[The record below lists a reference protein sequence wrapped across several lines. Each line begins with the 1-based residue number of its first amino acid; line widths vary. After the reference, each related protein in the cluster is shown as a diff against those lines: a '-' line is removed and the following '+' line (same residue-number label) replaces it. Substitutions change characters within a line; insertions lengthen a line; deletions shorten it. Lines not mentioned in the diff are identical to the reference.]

1 MAAGISLDPESPPG
15 TEPELPLGALIQ
27 RITQERGSFTKLNEQ
42 ELEQSDR
49 AAGSTEPSPDST
61 SPSDQ
66 QQAEK
71 SSEEEKDFARLRSEL
86 IAKVGTALNESALNL
101 DFVSLLV
108 SASRP
113 QAGESSMSPM
123 LKSQIPPSSFNAD
136 TVTQPASTLPAQSGY
151 GWKIKAYNQSAEH
164 LTNSAN
170 ELAERVKLEGQFW
183 HDMLYT
189 STQNAEVANRKL
201 QIKYG
206 YMDSGSDFVGGG
218 HGFGV
223 LQKRTDNG
231 HAVFVPRNGVDP
243 ELVQVSVFAD
253 SDTAVINN
261 HKPSSMDVEEM
272 NSGTPPPDR
281 LIGRSVI
288 PFDFAL
294 DHLEEPLKSIRY
306 ERNWLFEHEL
316 MQQITKEARTSLASH
331 NVSLQ
336 NGKRIVCAPYG
347 LRIEIELVKPPS
359 KEDLEAHPPQ
369 AGDSGPLNYAAAINY
384 SLHLLLID
392 WFHKNLNK
400 THAKPEP
407 LSTHRKAGKH
417 TPPILESVLSHI
429 QHSILVNRA
438 IRLVQVM
445 LPNAEITTNSDDK
458 ATLQN
463 APFST
468 LNIKQNDR
476 RLELEIRAPVTMG
489 DNPPIIGKL
498 EGITPTR
505 VFDLTELEMWLK
517 WIN

>member
-1 MAAGISLDPESPPG
+1 MAAGISLDPENPPG
-15 TEPELPLGALIQ
+15 SEPELPLGALIQ
-27 RITQERGSFTKLNEQ
+27 RITQERGSFTKLNER
-42 ELEQSDR
+42 ELEESDR
-49 AAGSTEPSPDST
+49 AAGSTESMEVSPT
-61 SPSDQ
+61 
-66 QQAEK
+66 
-71 SSEEEKDFARLRSEL
+71 SEEPNTEKETEENDFARLRSEL
-86 IAKVGTALNESALNL
+86 MAKVGTALNESALNL

-123 LKSQIPPSSFNAD
+123 LKSQIPPASFNAD
-136 TVTQPASTLPAQSGY
+136 TVTQPAPTLPAHSGY

-164 LTNSAN
+164 LSNSAN
-170 ELAERVKLEGQFW
+170 ELAERVKLERQFW

-189 STQNAEVANRKL
+189 TTQNGEVANRKL

-206 YMDSGSDFVGGG
+206 YMDSGSDFIGGG
-218 HGFGV
+218 HGFGM
-223 LQKRTDNG
+223 LQKRIDNG
-231 HAVFVPRNGVDP
+231 HAVFLPRNGVDP

-253 SDTAVINN
+253 SDTAAINGRQ
-261 HKPSSMDVEEM
+261 SSMDVEETK
-272 NSGTPPPDR
+272 SGTPPPDR

-316 MQQITKEARTSLASH
+316 MQQITREARTSLASH
-331 NVSLQ
+331 NVMLQ

-347 LRIEIELVKPPS
+347 LRIEIELVKPPP
-359 KEDLEAHPPQ
+359 KEESEANLPARGSGDLI
-369 AGDSGPLNYAAAINY
+369 NYATAINY
-384 SLHLLLID
+384 GLHLLLID
-392 WFHKNLNK
+392 WFHENLKK
-400 THAKPEP
+400 THSKPEP
-407 LSTHRKAGKH
+407 LNTHRRPEKN
-417 TPPILESVLSHI
+417 TPPILKSVLAHI
-429 QHSILVNRA
+429 QQSILVGRA

-445 LPNAEITTNSDDK
+445 LPDAEITTHSDEN
-458 ATLQN
+458 ATLQS

-468 LNIKQNDR
+468 LEIKHNDR
-476 RLELEIRAPVTMG
+476 QLELEIRAPVTMG

-517 WIN
+517 WIS